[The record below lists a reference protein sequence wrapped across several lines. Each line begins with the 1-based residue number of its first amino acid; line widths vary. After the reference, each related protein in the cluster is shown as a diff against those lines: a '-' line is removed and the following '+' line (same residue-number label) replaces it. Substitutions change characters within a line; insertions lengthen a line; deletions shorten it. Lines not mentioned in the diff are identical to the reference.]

1 MLAVRRFL
9 FSQKQTGLAR
19 HVRRLNFLVSR
30 ILVRK
35 EAPVSTAQ
43 DHFTDEPHLLSSGQ
57 DNSLWRNRDYMLLWS
72 GQALSDIGGAVS
84 ELAFPLLVL
93 AVTRSPAQAGFVAAL
108 RALPAVLFSLL
119 AGALVDRWDRK
130 WVMRV
135 CDAGRALSLAS
146 IPVAY
151 ALGHLTIWQLYLTA
165 FLEGSLMIVFKLAKT
180 AAIAQVVPRT
190 QLTVAVA
197 QEEFVEGTTSLAGPS
212 LSGVLYT
219 LGAMFPFLTDA
230 ISYLISITTISLI
243 RTPFQRERAM
253 PHRNVWAEI
262 AEGVRWVWQQP
273 FILTMT
279 LLMGAGA
286 FVFSGN
292 TLIIIILA
300 QQHHASA
307 VVIGLIFAGGGIG
320 SILGS
325 LLAPRLARRLTVGQS
340 ILLCR
345 WYFVL
350 SWPLYALAPFPPVLG
365 ALEFGT
371 GFVDPIEDVPY
382 FSHRLKL
389 IPDELRGRVISA
401 CRLVPGTLRPLGLA
415 LTGLLI
421 QRIGIFPTIWLAW
434 LWLFISTVIVTVI
447 PQVRRER
454 SG

>member
-1 MLAVRRFL
+1 MPT
-9 FSQKQTGLAR
+9 SQ
-19 HVRRLNFLVSR
+19 NN
-30 ILVRK
+30 
-35 EAPVSTAQ
+35 STDKRQ
-43 DHFTDEPHLLSSGQ
+43 LLSSDQ
-57 DNSLWRNRDYMLLWS
+57 PKSLWRNRDYLLLWS

-93 AVTRSPAQAGFVAAL
+93 AVTHSPAQAGFVAAL
-108 RALPAVLFSLL
+108 RALPATLFSLL
-119 AGALVDRWDRK
+119 AGVLVDRWDRK
-130 WVMRV
+130 WVMLV

-151 ALGHLTIWQLYLTA
+151 ALGHLTIWQLSITA
-165 FLEGSLMIVFKLAKT
+165 FLEGTLMIVFGLAKT
-180 AAIAQVVPRT
+180 ATVPQVVT
-190 QLTVAVA
+190 QAQLTTAVA
-197 QEEFVEGTTSLAGPS
+197 QEEFVEGTTALFGPS
-212 LSGVLYT
+212 LSGILYT

-230 ISYLISITTISLI
+230 ISYLISIATLVLMRTSLKL
-243 RTPFQRERAM
+243 ERAST
-253 PHRNVWAEI
+253 HRHMWAEI
-262 AEGVRWVWQQP
+262 AEGVLWVWHQP

-292 TLIIIILA
+292 ALIIIILA

-307 VVIGLIFAGGGIG
+307 VVIGLIFAVGGVG

-325 LLAPRLARRLTVGQS
+325 WLSPRLEHRLTVGQS
-340 ILLCR
+340 ILLTR

-350 SWPLYALAPFPPVLG
+350 SWPLYALAPFPVVLG
-365 ALEFGT
+365 AIEFGI

-401 CRLVPGTLRPLGLA
+401 CRLVPGTTRPLGLA
-415 LTGLLI
+415 LTGILI
-421 QRIGIFPTIWLAW
+421 ERIGIFPTIWVAWAW
-434 LWLFISTVIVTVI
+434 LLVITVIVTVI

-454 SG
+454 SY

>member
-1 MLAVRRFL
+1 MST
-9 FSQKQTGLAR
+9 SQDNA
-19 HVRRLNFLVSR
+19 
-30 ILVRK
+30 
-35 EAPVSTAQ
+35 
-43 DHFTDEPHLLSSGQ
+43 TDERQLLSSGQ
-57 DNSLWRNRDYMLLWS
+57 PKSMWHNRDYLLLWG

-93 AVTRSPAQAGFVAAL
+93 AVTHSPAQAGFVAAL
-108 RALPAVLFSLL
+108 RALPATLFSLL
-119 AGALVDRWDRK
+119 AGVLVDHWDRK
-130 WVMRV
+130 WVMLM

-151 ALGHLTIWQLYLTA
+151 ALGHLTIWQLYITA
-165 FLEGSLMIVFKLAKT
+165 FLEGTLMIVFKLTKT
-180 AAIAQVVPRT
+180 TSVPQVVTRA

-197 QEEFVEGTTSLAGPS
+197 QEEFVEGTTALVGPS

-230 ISYLISITTISLI
+230 ISYLISIGTMMLI
-243 RTPFQRERAM
+243 RTPFQQERTST
-253 PHRNVWAEI
+253 RRKVWAEI
-262 AEGVRWVWQQP
+262 TEGVLWVWHQP

-286 FVFSGN
+286 FVFSG
-292 TLIIIILA
+292 TELMIIILA
-300 QQHHASA
+300 QQQHASA
-307 VVIGLIFAGGGIG
+307 VVIGLIFAVGGVG

-325 LLAPRLARRLTVGQS
+325 LLAPRLEHRLTVGQS

-350 SWPLYALAPFPPVLG
+350 SWPLYALAPFPLVLG
-365 ALEFGT
+365 AIEFGI

-389 IPDELRGRVISA
+389 IPDELKGRVISA
-401 CRLVPGTLRPLGLA
+401 CRLFPGTMRPLGLA
-415 LTGLLI
+415 LTGILI

-434 LWLFISTVIVTVI
+434 AWLLVITVIVTVI

-454 SG
+454 SH